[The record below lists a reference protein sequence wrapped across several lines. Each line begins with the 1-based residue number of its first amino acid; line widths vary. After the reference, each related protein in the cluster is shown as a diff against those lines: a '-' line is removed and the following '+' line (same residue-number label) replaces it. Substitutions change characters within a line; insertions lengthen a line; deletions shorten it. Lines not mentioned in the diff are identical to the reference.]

1 MTPTRESEALLERLG
16 NLFIPGT
23 GYIFDSLS
31 KDRMR
36 PRLAAIEAAVRTE
49 QAAEV
54 ERLRA
59 LAPSWVAFA
68 HGYAHQP
75 DWHSESDWRDCESYP
90 CNEAR
95 AALAATPV
103 APDPA
108 ATERWTLVPGEDD
121 DCPRCGRVKLRW
133 VPPEYEP
140 GGWVCD
146 DCGWDSRDSRP
157 VAPAPAEP
165 RP

>member
-1 MTPTRESEALLERLG
+1 MTLTKESEALLSEVY
-16 NLFIPGT
+16 GT
-23 GYIFDSLS
+23 TMALTVF
-31 KDRMR
+31 
-36 PRLAAIEAAVRTE
+36 PARLAAIEAAVRAE
-49 QAAEV
+49 QAAEA

-103 APDPA
+103 AP
-108 ATERWTLVPGEDD
+108 
-121 DCPRCGRVKLRW
+121 
-133 VPPEYEP
+133 
-140 GGWVCD
+140 
-146 DCGWDSRDSRP
+146 
-157 VAPAPAEP
+157 APAEP